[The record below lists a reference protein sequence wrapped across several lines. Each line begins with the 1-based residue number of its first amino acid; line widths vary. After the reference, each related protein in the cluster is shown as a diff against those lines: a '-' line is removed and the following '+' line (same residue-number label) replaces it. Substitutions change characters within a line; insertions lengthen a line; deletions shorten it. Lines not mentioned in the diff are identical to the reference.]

1 VSLEE
6 ISPFSTLQKYELI
19 SYPYYPRPPG
29 NLTSWEE
36 ETLSLLEDVGAG
48 AYFQIA
54 PKSKQRRKLDSLYR
68 AGLIYKYQLK
78 GERSINI
85 SASKPYDNLKTL
97 LKTLA
102 FTQLVIKLKDFFP
115 VQVFPGSNLIHAYI
129 TFNTKTFPVIV
140 VRHGDNISML
150 PFLTNSLDRLIIVSE
165 TLYPEFNN
173 ISVPVRIV
181 LDSDL
186 VNSSL
191 VFYLPDGRAE
201 SIKAC

>member
-1 VSLEE
+1 MSLEE

-102 FTQLVIKLKDFFP
+102 FTQLAIKLKEIYP
-115 VQVFPGSNLIHAYI
+115 VQVFPGSNFIHAHI
-129 TFNTKTFPVIV
+129 QFNNNTFPVIV
-140 VRHGDNISML
+140 LRSGDDISML
-150 PFLTNSLDRLIIVSE
+150 PFLIKPLDKLIIVSE
-165 TLYPEFNN
+165 KLHPDFNKITIPTRILLDNDLINSN
-173 ISVPVRIV
+173 I
-181 LDSDL
+181 L
-186 VNSSL
+186 
-191 VFYLPDGRAE
+191 FYLPDGRVE
-201 SIKAC
+201 KQPG